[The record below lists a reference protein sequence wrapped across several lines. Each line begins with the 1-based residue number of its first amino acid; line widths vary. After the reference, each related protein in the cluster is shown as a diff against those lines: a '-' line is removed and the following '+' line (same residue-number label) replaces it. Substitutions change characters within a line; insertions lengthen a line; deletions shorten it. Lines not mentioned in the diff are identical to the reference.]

1 MYTYDYIKS
10 SDVIIS
16 PKVWASYQ
24 YLYNKRLRFSKEH
37 LEKYAKIVEYSI
49 GVLSNDL
56 NFDSKVRVRFCRFKG
71 NRGGE
76 YNSQYNCIGMM
87 VYRVIEST
95 LNLLAHELVH
105 AEQYHEGRLAN
116 GSGKFHWN
124 NGPSDKVSVPYHANY
139 NYNRYKNLPW
149 EVEAFTRSPQLTKKH
164 LKVVTEYAESLS

>member
-24 YLYNKRLRFSKEH
+24 YLYNKRFKFSKEH
-37 LEKYAKIVEYSI
+37 LEKHAKIVEYII

-56 NFDSKVRVRFCRFKG
+56 NFDSRVRVRLCRFKG

-76 YNSQYNCIGMM
+76 YNSNYNCIGMM
-87 VYRVIEST
+87 VYRVLEST

-105 AEQYHEGRLAN
+105 AEQYHEGRLSSGA
-116 GSGKFHWN
+116 GKFHWN

-149 EVEAFTRSPQLTKKH
+149 EVEAFTRSPQLTEKY